1 MNLPK
6 MHKRVMPVKEASI
19 EFGNK
24 LSELMEKHDLHLDES
39 ILAYSQCI
47 ANLSSDNSI
56 IHNEYQKDVWDKLE
70 QVAEKYELTYG
81 EKVQILIS
89 YMQMDTR
96 YVIRWERHKDL
107 TKEGDWE

>member
-1 MNLPK
+1 MSFPK
-6 MHKRVMPVKEASI
+6 MNKRVMPVKEASI

-24 LSELMEKHDLHLDES
+24 LSDLMEKHDLHLDQS

-47 ANLSSDNSI
+47 ANLSSEKNV
-56 IHNEYQKDVWDKLE
+56 IHNEYQKDVLEELE

-89 YMQMDTR
+89 YMQVDTR

-107 TKEGDWE
+107 TKEGDLE